1 MRVVSG
7 ADIAHLLN
15 FPALIDALEQAFRA
29 EVNVPL
35 RHHHGVGGNHP
46 DGTLL
51 LMPAWTLAPQAFMGV
66 KIVTVFP
73 GNAAHGVPSVNG
85 SYLLMNGET
94 GVPLAVMDG
103 RVLTLWRTA
112 AASALAAR
120 YLARP
125 DASRLLMVGA
135 GALASYLVKAHAAA
149 RPIRQVRIWNRT
161 LSTAV
166 GVAADLAAAT
176 GLEVSVADDL
186 EAASR
191 WADVISCATLSSEP
205 LVRGDWLRAGA
216 HIDLV
221 GGFTPM
227 MREADDAAV
236 RRARLYVDT
245 FHGGLHEAG
254 DIVDP
259 LRRGVIRE
267 TDVIGDLIGLTR
279 GRVAGRE
286 TADEITLFKSVGTAI
301 EDLAAAVLV
310 WRGLTA

>member
-35 RHHHGVGGNHP
+35 RHHHGVGGSHP

-186 EAASR
+186 EAASQ
-191 WADVISCATLSSEP
+191 WAEVISCATLSSEP
-205 LVRGDWLRAGA
+205 LVRGDWLRAGT
-216 HIDLV
+216 HVDLV

-259 LRRGVIRE
+259 LRRGVIHE
-267 TDVIGDLIGLTR
+267 ADVIGDLIGLTR

-301 EDLAAAVLV
+301 EDLAAAMLV